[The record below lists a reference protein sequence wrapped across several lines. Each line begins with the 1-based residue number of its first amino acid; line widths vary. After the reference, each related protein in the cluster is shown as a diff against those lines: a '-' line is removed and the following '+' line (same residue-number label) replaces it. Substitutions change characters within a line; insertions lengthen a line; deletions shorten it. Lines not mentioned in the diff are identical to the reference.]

1 MSTKTLRKRIAL
13 VAVSALGFGLT
24 GTAPSNATVAS
35 ATTFTLS
42 TYTIVA
48 GEGGLQGFVG
58 ASVAEHAI
66 VVTDPAGTESAIG
79 GEITNA
85 TLGTSTAVASNA
97 STVTFG
103 RSAFLMPGS
112 YNLYA
117 LSGANGELDTASEAT
132 DETPTLGTLR
142 TLNVVS
148 PATSTGLAVNMAS
161 TINAINSQPTV
172 RAWRPT
178 NGISGEIKFI
188 TDRSAD
194 TDVAAGTV
202 AQGADTSS
210 VSGAYDVYQLAST
223 ADDTAGTYVV
233 TSWVDSND
241 NDVIDGSEPSAS
253 VSFTI
258 SSASAST
265 DVITVTST
273 KSIMNDEDTATICAT
288 ITDASGR
295 GIINALTIV
304 LDEDNFD
311 GTFNASTTAQAMT
324 QQGSSNTYC
333 VDVVAETSSLGV
345 DYEDVIFTVA
355 NAGGTAD
362 ADITIRTVETGATTV
377 PTTAGAAIFSL
388 VSGDGIGSVTSGVRQ
403 TLYATGGANIGT
415 STATTGMIQIDKS
428 VTTQTF
434 NLALASSQAGEY
446 VKVVVAPKA
455 AQSASIIAGST
466 SYKQVTAD
474 GSLKFSVTA
483 TAPTAG
489 TGYTV
494 TVSGDQTSIA
504 YIQYATATPT
514 VTVSPTATIK
524 AIYGASTALT
534 ASLTDQ
540 FGRPMAAKT
549 LVYNTSGGRNATLTG
564 TLTTGTDGSAAYTL
578 TDAVTDTV
586 NLTDTVTFT
595 YNYLDA
601 DGAATSASA

>member
-377 PTTAGAAIFSL
+377 P
-388 VSGDGIGSVTSGVRQ
+388 
-403 TLYATGGANIGT
+403 
-415 STATTGMIQIDKS
+415 
-428 VTTQTF
+428 
-434 NLALASSQAGEY
+434 
-446 VKVVVAPKA
+446 
-455 AQSASIIAGST
+455 II
-466 SYKQVTAD
+466 VE
-474 GSLKFSVTA
+474 
-483 TAPTAG
+483 
-489 TGYTV
+489 
-494 TVSGDQTSIA
+494 
-504 YIQYATATPT
+504 
-514 VTVSPTATIK
+514 
-524 AIYGASTALT
+524 
-534 ASLTDQ
+534 
-540 FGRPMAAKT
+540 
-549 LVYNTSGGRNATLTG
+549 
-564 TLTTGTDGSAAYTL
+564 
-578 TDAVTDTV
+578 
-586 NLTDTVTFT
+586 
-595 YNYLDA
+595 
-601 DGAATSASA
+601 